1 MTDIVRGTSA
11 TFTAQFVDTDGE
23 PLVAAQP
30 AENPQVVIKDPDGAT
45 AYSGVGRAINSTS
58 GNYQFSWF
66 VPENYPITAADQQW
80 RVEWFFTNLDNHT
93 RTVEDFFRI
102 VDAVTPDLDEAQY
115 TYLTR
120 AGTAERIVITLP
132 YDPEEI
138 SLSAGLGS
146 NTKLITNLVAG
157 DNAEASETVATVS
170 RKIGKVIRDGQ
181 YSFYYN
187 TDPLGEGQ
195 YPIFWDV
202 RQTVV
207 SAKKSYQQLIRVPEA
222 NYWLFNK
229 PLQIFIDRVRKR
241 VATFQAYT
249 EDQLYEFVIRGVG
262 MANGVHPVTAWT
274 LSTIPLS
281 QQMGIAEAVL
291 LQAAKWALATQ
302 QVVEDELS
310 FEHGGQTVTLGMNRD
325 YSNVI
330 SMIDGM
336 FEKWVLAK
344 PRIVRLS
351 SRPGVVGV
359 RPYFYGSRG
368 RVWRTGTS
376 ATAQDTF
383 AGFSSLLSLMI

>member
-1 MTDIVRGTSA
+1 MTDVVRGTSA
-11 TFTAQFVDTDGE
+11 TFTAQFVDEDNE
-23 PLVAAQP
+23 PLVPANP
-30 AENPQVVIKDPDGAT
+30 AENPQVVIKDPDGT
-45 AYSGVGRAINSTS
+45 TVYSGVGRASDNL
-58 GNYQFSWF
+58 GGYRFEWF
-66 VPENYPITAADQQW
+66 VPESYPISVAARPW
-80 RVEWFFTNLDNHT
+80 HIEWFFTNLDDHT
-93 RTVEDFFRI
+93 RSVEEFFNI
-102 VDAVTPDLDEAQY
+102 VDAVVPDLVEAQY

-120 AGTAERIVITLP
+120 AGTRERLVITLP
-132 YDPEEI
+132 YEPEEI
-138 SLSAGLGS
+138 SLNAGLGS
-146 NTKLITNLVAG
+146 STKLICDTVAV
-157 DNAEASETVATVS
+157 DSAEAGESIPAPR
-170 RKIGKVIRDGQ
+170 RKIGKVVRDGQ
-181 YSFYYN
+181 YSYYYN

-202 RQTVV
+202 RQTLV
-207 SAKKSYQQLIRVPEA
+207 SAKESYQQLVRVPEA

-249 EDQLYEFVIRGVG
+249 EDQLYEFIIRGVG
-262 MANGVHPVTAWT
+262 MANGVVPVTDWT
-274 LSTIPLS
+274 LSTIPVS
-281 QQMGIAEAVL
+281 QHMGVAEAVL

-302 QVVEDELS
+302 QALEIELS
-310 FEHGGQTVTLGMNRD
+310 FDHGGQTVPLTLNRD
-325 YSNVI
+325 YSSVV
-330 SMIDGM
+330 SMIDSM
-336 FEKWVLAK
+336 FEKWALAK